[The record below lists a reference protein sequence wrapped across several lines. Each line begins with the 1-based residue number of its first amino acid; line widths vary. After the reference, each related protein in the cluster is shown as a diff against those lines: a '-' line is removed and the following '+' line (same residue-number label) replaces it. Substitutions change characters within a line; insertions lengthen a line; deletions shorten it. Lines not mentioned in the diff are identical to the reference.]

1 MNSYFTSTLFRKTLA
16 ALSGLFLVTFLIGHL
31 VGNLQLFIPGLK
43 GQTQFNQYAF
53 FMTTNPI
60 VKALSLATYVSI
72 VLHIIV
78 TLFLAFQARKAR
90 PVQYTVSSGNEN
102 SGWSSRNMSLLGIIL
117 LIFLIIH
124 MKSFWYKM
132 HFGDMPYQN
141 LSDGSQ
147 IKDLYLVTIT
157 AFKNPI
163 YSLFYIFS
171 MAALALH
178 LKHGVEASIQTLGLK
193 IRNYETIFKF
203 IGNSI
208 AFLIPAMFASIPIYL
223 YILNL

>member
-16 ALSGLFLVTFLIGHL
+16 ALSGIFLVTFLIGHL
-31 VGNLQLFIPGLK
+31 VGNFQLFIPRLK

-132 HFGDMPYQN
+132 HFGYMPYQN

-171 MAALALH
+171 MAALGLH
-178 LKHGVEASIQTLGLK
+178 LKHGVESSIQTLGLK

-208 AFLIPAMFASIPIYL
+208 AFLIPAMFALIPIYL